1 MRISENEV
9 NMMHNRQMVSS
20 KIDEEEYE
28 DLQSRFY
35 ILEQENA

>member
-9 NMMHNRQMVSS
+9 NMMHTRHMASS